1 VELSLETGLRGGEY
15 RKFREQ
21 QFAPVREAFGL
32 KMIEIDILYF
42 LYKHASWDTSSD
54 IREKLKLNKGH
65 ISQAIDALT
74 QKQYICVKTDEKDHR
89 YMHYSLTDA
98 AMPAVEQIALI
109 RQEIDGK
116 LLKNISEEDLAVY
129 RKVALQIYRNIKEML

>member
-1 VELSLETGLRGGEY
+1 
-15 RKFREQ
+15 
-21 QFAPVREAFGL
+21 
-32 KMIEIDILYF
+32 
-42 LYKHASWDTSSD
+42 
-54 IREKLKLNKGH
+54 
-65 ISQAIDALT
+65 
-74 QKQYICVKTDEKDHR
+74 
-89 YMHYSLTDA
+89 MHYSLTDA

>member
-1 VELSLETGLRGGEY
+1 METGLRGGEY

-21 QFAPVREAFGL
+21 QFAPVREAFDL